1 MKLTKCTGCDGQGYR
16 VFGIAITDVPCP
28 VCNGTGWMEV
38 EETDNTNITSVN
50 NILNPKTDNSLPEDN
65 VH

>member
-1 MKLTKCTGCDGQGYR
+1 MEDIKKGDLIEKSSNRELYEVTKE
-16 VFGIAITDVPCP
+16 PCP

-38 EETDNTNITSVN
+38 EGSKEEITSVN
-50 NILNPKTDNSLPEDN
+50 DILNPKTDNNLPEDN